1 MKIKNII
8 QEDFTNYRVCSML
21 VGFPSCNWKC
31 EKECGKKGLCQNAAL
46 ATSPSIE
53 TSAEKIVD
61 LYMSNSLSHA
71 LVCGGLEPFDSWTD
85 LYELVEK
92 FRSKTD
98 DPVIIF
104 TGYNKS
110 EVSSFIS
117 DLKQFSNIIIKFGRF
132 VPDQE
137 NHYDEILGISLAS
150 PNQYAE
156 RIS

>member
-1 MKIKNII
+1 
-8 QEDFTNYRVCSML
+8 ML